1 MPGSRFP
8 HLPLPPLF
16 LFSFPFFAGILRL
29 EQILAAPAS
38 PAMGASCQNE
48 KANAAASSLAAS
60 PSSWFLAPGHPN
72 KIRVDLGWERADPHR
87 NPPLRRIQRGRCED
101 GNWWERRFGRLLPLL
116 PRCPEDTETST
127 EGIVEA
133 AACPAL
139 ILEVSKFPRV
149 TLIRSR
155 ARQSGDAL
163 GSRHRARAVWP
174 RRGTFSPSN
183 SEPTTKHMWDNNY
196 RWFWS

>member
-1 MPGSRFP
+1 MPFVALVPSRSVKGAGLAIP
-8 HLPLPPLF
+8 SPPPSPPPPF

-60 PSSWFLAPGHPN
+60 SWFLAPGHPN

-101 GNWWERRFGRLLPLL
+101 GNWWEQRFRRLLPLL
-116 PRCPEDTETST
+116 PRCPEHAEAST

-155 ARQSGDAL
+155 ARQSSDAL
-163 GSRHRARAVWP
+163 GSQH
-174 RRGTFSPSN
+174 
-183 SEPTTKHMWDNNY
+183 
-196 RWFWS
+196 